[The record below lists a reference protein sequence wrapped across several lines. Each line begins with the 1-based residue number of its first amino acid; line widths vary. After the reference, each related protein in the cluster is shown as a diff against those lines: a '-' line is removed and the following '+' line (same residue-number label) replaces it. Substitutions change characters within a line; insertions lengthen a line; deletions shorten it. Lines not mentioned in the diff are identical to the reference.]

1 MPIREEMMSGFELL
15 AMLNKRLK
23 QSAIVF
29 FAAALLFSATAD
41 EPAVKEPEAARQAE
55 TDSNTAAED
64 AEFNPTEEI
73 IEDLSVPF
81 PIDI

>member
-1 MPIREEMMSGFELL
+1 MMSDFELL

-23 QSAIVF
+23 QSAIIF
-29 FAAALLFSATAD
+29 FAVALLFSAMAD
-41 EPAVKEPEAARQAE
+41 EPVADVPETAGQPE
-55 TDSNTAAED
+55 TESNTEAED
-64 AEFNPTEEI
+64 KEFNPTEEI